1 MYDTQKIGDTPQFT
15 ELDRK
20 VKVSSVAR
28 RNKQEKQ
35 RQ

>member
-20 VKVSSVAR
+20 GKVSSVAM
-28 RNKQEKQ
+28 RNKEEK
-35 RQ
+35 REE